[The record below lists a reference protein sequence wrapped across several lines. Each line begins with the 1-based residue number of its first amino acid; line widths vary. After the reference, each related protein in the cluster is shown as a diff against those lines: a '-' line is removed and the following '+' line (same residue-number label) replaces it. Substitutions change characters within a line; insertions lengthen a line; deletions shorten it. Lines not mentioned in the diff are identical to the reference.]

1 MVSASHGS
9 KSTSG
14 RPYSLYN
21 WIASISPNFPI
32 QMSRSMNQ
40 IDTACIVP
48 PGHIMDQPIGWLFWV
63 RCPAQTSQPG
73 LQEKVTYLATLA
85 GGLWS
90 WYFFRAL
97 VVARWKRH
105 RTDIANTILKRKR
118 KNQGPCLILMCIL
131 NAYMYGASYMFNKW
145 INEWTYK
152 GINKINET
160 EASATPKTIILI
172 PEQEGIGTLL
182 STLHKPEQFLAH
194 SSVPKHQRG
203 PS

>member
-1 MVSASHGS
+1 MVPNQPQVDLTAYITGLPRSLQISQFKCPGAWIRLTQPVLYHQATLWINQLDGY
-9 KSTSG
+9 SG
-14 RPYSLYN
+14 
-21 WIASISPNFPI
+21 WGA
-32 QMSRSMNQ
+32 
-40 IDTACIVP
+40 
-48 PGHIMDQPIGWLFWV
+48 QP
-63 RCPAQTSQPG
+63 RTSQPG

-97 VVARWKRH
+97 VVARWKRQ

-118 KNQGPCLILMCIL
+118 KKQGPCLILMCIL